1 MSGKLPFAYAKCF
14 GYMKGIFGFDNLL
27 YFSDMLVTNSS
38 KHACT
43 FASEKKPVYY
53 LNYGKKHFGR
63 YMKQY
68 YPDLYLETAEE
79 LMTLDYDQT
88 ELSEEES
95 RFCQE
100 FAYNTTQNPF
110 SSLKNL
116 FSQETTI

>member
-1 MSGKLPFAYAKCF
+1 
-14 GYMKGIFGFDNLL
+14 
-27 YFSDMLVTNSS
+27 
-38 KHACT
+38 
-43 FASEKKPVYY
+43 
-53 LNYGKKHFGR
+53 
-63 YMKQY
+63 MKQY
-68 YPDLYLETAEE
+68 YPDLYLETAGE

-116 FSQETTI
+116 FSQENYHINRRNYVKNY

>member
-1 MSGKLPFAYAKCF
+1 MSGRLPFSFSKCF
-14 GYMKGIFGFDNLL
+14 GYMKGVFGFDNLL

-43 FASEKKPVYY
+43 FASENKPVYY

-68 YPDLYLETAEE
+68 YPDLYLETAGE
-79 LMTLDYDQT
+79 LLTLDYDQT

-95 RFCQE
+95 RFCQG
-100 FAYNTTQNPF
+100 FSYNKFINP
-110 SSLKNL
+110 LEQIGKL
-116 FSQETTI
+116 FI